1 MGKINNVVKVIEF
14 SNDDDLYSQIDDLT
28 NTDYQSD
35 ELDKPYVVTSIN
47 LINEKKAL
55 VYLQENLNVLPVHFF
70 YCCNN
75 MVDEI
80 VPSEEPHNEE
90 FMSIQ
95 EINLA
100 RDLGSIIIEDK
111 EYEIDEV
118 YFSMNAYGTRCVNF
132 YLC

>member
-1 MGKINNVVKVIEF
+1 MGKINNVVKMIEF
-14 SNDDDLYSQIDDLT
+14 SNEDDLYSQIDDLT
-28 NTDYQSD
+28 NTDYQS

-47 LINEKKAL
+47 LISEKKAL
-55 VYLQENLNVLPVHFF
+55 VYLQENLNVLQVHFF
-70 YCCNN
+70 YCHNN

-95 EINLA
+95 EIYLA

-118 YFSMNAYGTRCVNF
+118 HFSMNVYGTRCVNF

>member
-1 MGKINNVVKVIEF
+1 MIEF
-14 SNDDDLYSQIDDLT
+14 SNEVDLYSQIDDLT
-28 NTDYQSD
+28 NTDYQS

-47 LINEKKAL
+47 LISEKKAL
-55 VYLQENLNVLPVHFF
+55 VYLQENLNVLQVHFF
-70 YCCNN
+70 YCHNN

-118 YFSMNAYGTRCVNF
+118 HFSMNVYGTRCVNF

>member
-1 MGKINNVVKVIEF
+1 MGKINNVVKMIEF
-14 SNDDDLYSQIDDLT
+14 S

-35 ELDKPYVVTSIN
+35 ELDKPYVVSIN
-47 LINEKKAL
+47 SLSEKKAL
-55 VYLQENLNVLPVHFF
+55 VYLQEDLNVLPVHFF
-70 YCCNN
+70 YCHNN

-118 YFSMNAYGTRCVNF
+118 HFSMNAYGTRCVNF

>member
-14 SNDDDLYSQIDDLT
+14 SNEDDLYSQIDDLT

-47 LINEKKAL
+47 LISGKKAL
-55 VYLQENLNVLPVHFF
+55 VYLQEDLNVLPVHFF
-70 YCCNN
+70 YCHNN

-111 EYEIDEV
+111 EYEIDEAH
-118 YFSMNAYGTRCVNF
+118 FSMNAYGTRCVNF

>member
-14 SNDDDLYSQIDDLT
+14 SNEDDLYSQIDDLT

-35 ELDKPYVVTSIN
+35 ELDKPYVVSIN
-47 LINEKKAL
+47 LISEKKAL
-55 VYLQENLNVLPVHFF
+55 VYLQEDLNVLPVHFF
-70 YCCNN
+70 YCHNN

-80 VPSEEPHNEE
+80 IPSEEPHNEE

>member
-1 MGKINNVVKVIEF
+1 M
-14 SNDDDLYSQIDDLT
+14 
-28 NTDYQSD
+28 
-35 ELDKPYVVTSIN
+35 
-47 LINEKKAL
+47 
-55 VYLQENLNVLPVHFF
+55 YLQEDLNVLPVHFF
-70 YCCNN
+70 YCHNN

-111 EYEIDEV
+111 EYEVDEV
-118 YFSMNAYGTRCVNF
+118 HFSMNAYGTRCVNF

>member
-14 SNDDDLYSQIDDLT
+14 SNEDDLYSQIDDLT

-47 LINEKKAL
+47 LISETKAL
-55 VYLQENLNVLPVHFF
+55 VYLQEDLNVLPVHFF
-70 YCCNN
+70 YCHNN

-118 YFSMNAYGTRCVNF
+118 HFSMNAYGTSCVNF

>member
-1 MGKINNVVKVIEF
+1 MGKINNVVKMIEF
-14 SNDDDLYSQIDDLT
+14 SNEDDLYSQIDDLT
-28 NTDYQSD
+28 NTDYQS

-47 LINEKKAL
+47 LISEKKAL
-55 VYLQENLNVLPVHFF
+55 VYLQENLNVLQVHFF
-70 YCCNN
+70 YCHNN

-100 RDLGSIIIEDK
+100 RDLCSIIIEDK

-118 YFSMNAYGTRCVNF
+118 HFSMNVYGTRCVNF

>member
-1 MGKINNVVKVIEF
+1 MGKINNVVKMIEF
-14 SNDDDLYSQIDDLT
+14 SNEDDLYSQIDDLT

-47 LINEKKAL
+47 LISEKKAL
-55 VYLQENLNVLPVHFF
+55 VYLQEDLNVLPVHFF
-70 YCCNN
+70 YCHNN

-118 YFSMNAYGTRCVNF
+118 HFSMNAYGTRCVKF